1 MEFKEIIGELESLSN
16 EKSIEGMA
24 RFGITP
30 DKTYGVSMPNLRK
43 LGKRI
48 GTDHKLARKLWDA
61 GFRETMI
68 LASIIDDPELVTEDQ
83 MEGWVREF
91 DYWEIC
97 DQICMNLFWR
107 VPLAVEKALEW
118 SGRDE
123 EFVKRA
129 GFAIMACFGWKDK
142 TAANERFKKFY
153 PAMIRES
160 NDDRTLVKKAISW
173 ALRNIGKRNLTLNRE
188 AIEVAETIKK
198 QDSKAARWIASDVLR
213 ELTSEKIEKRLK

>member
-1 MEFKEIIGELESLSN
+1 MEFKEIIGELETLSN

-48 GTDHKLARKLWDA
+48 GTDHELARKLWDA

-83 MEGWVREF
+83 MESWVREF

-97 DQICMNLFWR
+97 DQVCMNLFWR
-107 VPLAVEKALEW
+107 LHSAPEKALEW

-129 GFAIMACFGWKDK
+129 GFAIMACFGWKNKKVADGQ
-142 TAANERFKKFY
+142 FKKYY